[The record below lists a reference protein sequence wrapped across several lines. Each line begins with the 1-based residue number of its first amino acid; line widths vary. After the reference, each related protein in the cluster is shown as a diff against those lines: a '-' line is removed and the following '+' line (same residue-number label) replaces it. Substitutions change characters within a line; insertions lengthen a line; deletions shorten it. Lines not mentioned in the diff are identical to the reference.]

1 MNTSFQ
7 FLLQLCQT
15 NSRKNTFHCSRLK
28 QGYFTCFSQCKTSL
42 VKCRC
47 SKNECPMKITIQ
59 RQVKRKDTI
68 LIYRRVQ
75 TEVINLVKKTGAGKS
90 LKNLKNKSSKNAISP
105 ILSSHL
111 FKKQTKYKQNLQ
123 VLVKI
128 NLSIIKMEFL

>member
-1 MNTSFQ
+1 
-7 FLLQLCQT
+7 
-15 NSRKNTFHCSRLK
+15 
-28 QGYFTCFSQCKTSL
+28 
-42 VKCRC
+42 
-47 SKNECPMKITIQ
+47 MKITIQ

-111 FKKQTKYKQNLQ
+111 FKKQTKDK
-123 VLVKI
+123 
-128 NLSIIKMEFL
+128 